1 MDKKSGLIHWFDFWT
16 EKVYY
21 SQMGRASHRWPTSME
36 WMYRYCTGEI
46 GKDHKLS
53 IPFWTCVSTSEIYY
67 SFIIYRQN
75 IISFLTKELSW
86 LLWFVDL
93 NLNFWLKLTLHLY
106 LSLEI
111 QLNLDRNWMIF
122 TSLIRTDI
130 SLERLLLFDL
140 LLLSAILSFSRLFS
154 FFRNSRDSFG

>member
-122 TSLIRTDI
+122 TSKTLIVLNSLFNSHWYLLRTA
-130 SLERLLLFDL
+130 LAFRFTLAFRHTVLLATF
-140 LLLSAILSFSRLFS
+140 
-154 FFRNSRDSFG
+154 